1 MVVEMK
7 MLRNFV
13 LMRVMSDDEKER
25 KEGYYGYNVCH
36 FSTRALYDYV
46 GWDYT
51 KMLCSLV
58 FV

>member
-1 MVVEMK
+1 MK

-13 LMRVMSDDEKER
+13 LMRVMPDDEKER
-25 KEGYYGYNVCH
+25 KEGYHGYNVCH

-51 KMLCSLV
+51 EILCSLV